1 MTEKCSKRPPIPVVV
16 VGIILP
22 KAGVHMAQSD
32 LSQEQR
38 DEALLRRFGYRQ
50 ELQRKLGFLSNFAVA
65 FSYISVSTGTFS
77 LFYLGLAAAGPAFF
91 WTWPIVAI
99 GQFIVALNFA
109 ELSSHFPIAGSIYQ
123 WSKRLSGY
131 SLSWFTGWV
140 YFFAGVLTVTAVA
153 YTIPIPLLAIF
164 PGIPA
169 TILFMPNA
177 VFIALVSIIIGTLIN
192 IAGVRLVS
200 IINNIGVA
208 AELIGMFGFALIL
221 LLFNNHQPLSFL
233 FTGTHTSLQTASM
246 QWTPG
251 FGNTYGGAFL
261 AGLFMSLFVI
271 YGFDTAGTLGEET
284 KNPQAT
290 APRGVL
296 WSIGLSFI
304 AGLLFL
310 GGTLLSIQ
318 NYPKIEGI
326 AQGSNYLQAL
336 PTIIQDALGPFW
348 GNVYLFVVLVAVCV
362 CTLAIQ
368 SATIRL
374 MFSMGRDGR
383 LPFGKVWGSV
393 NPTFHTPLW
402 AGVAVAVL
410 SLLPFLV
417 STAIGVIVTAATGLI
432 YLSYFMNNV
441 ASLDA
446 RLKGWP
452 RTKTPFSLG
461 RWGIP
466 VNVLALIYGGLMII
480 NFLWFGGL
488 RNVYTNPAL
497 NSVYTSWANIPV
509 LNIIGN
515 VPIFEFALIVLFVV
529 GGIYWFG
536 FKRRTV
542 LASGEQMAEALADQ
556 AV

>member
-1 MTEKCSKRPPIPVVV
+1 
-16 VGIILP
+16 
-22 KAGVHMAQSD
+22 MAQSD
-32 LSQEQR
+32 VSQEQQ
-38 DEALLRRFGYRQ
+38 DEALLRKFGYRQ
-50 ELQRKLGFLSNFAVA
+50 ELRRTLGFLSNFAVA

-77 LFYLGLAAAGPAFF
+77 LFYLGLAAGGPAFF

-109 ELSSHFPIAGSIYQ
+109 ELASHFPIAGSIYQ

-131 SLSWFTGWV
+131 SLGWFTGWI
-140 YFFAGVLTVTAVA
+140 YFFAGVLTITAVA
-153 YTIPIPLLAIF
+153 FTVPIPLLSIF
-164 PGIPA
+164 PGIPP

-177 VFIALVSIIIGTLIN
+177 VFIALVSIVLCTLIN
-192 IAGVRLVS
+192 VAGVRLVS

-208 AELIGMFGFALIL
+208 AEIIGMIGFALIL
-221 LLFNNHQPLSFL
+221 LIFKNHQPISFL
-233 FTGTHTSLQTASM
+233 FTGPHTSLQTAA
-246 QWTPG
+246 QPWTPII
-251 FGNTYGGAFL
+251 GNNYGGAFL
-261 AGLFMSLFVI
+261 AALFMSLFVI

-318 NYPKIEGI
+318 NYPKIESI
-326 AQGSNYLQAL
+326 AQGANFLQAL
-336 PTIIQDALGPFW
+336 PTIIQVALGSFW
-348 GNVYLFVVLVAVCV
+348 GNVYLGVVFVAVFV

-393 NPTFHTPLW
+393 NQNFHTPVW
-402 AGVAVAVL
+402 AAVAVAVL
-410 SLLPFLV
+410 AALPFLV
-417 STAIGVIVTAATGLI
+417 STAIGVIVTAATGMI

-441 ASLDA
+441 ASLGA
-446 RLKGWP
+446 RLRGWP
-452 RTKTPFSLG
+452 RTKAPFNLG
-461 RWGIP
+461 RWGLLI
-466 VNVLALIYGGLMII
+466 NVLALIYGGLMII
-480 NFLWFGGL
+480 NFLWTGGL
-488 RNVYTNPAL
+488 RDLYTNPKL
-497 NSVYTSWANIPV
+497 NLVFTSWATVPV
-509 LNIIGN
+509 LNLIGN
-515 VPIFEFALIVLFVV
+515 IPIFEFALIVLFVI

-536 FKRRTV
+536 FKRRSVITG
-542 LASGEQMAEALADQ
+542 GEEQAEALAD
-556 AV
+556 

>member
-1 MTEKCSKRPPIPVVV
+1 
-16 VGIILP
+16 
-22 KAGVHMAQSD
+22 MAQTD
-32 LSQEQR
+32 VSQ
-38 DEALLRRFGYRQ
+38 DEKDQALLQKFGYKQ
-50 ELQRKLGFLSNFAVA
+50 ELQRTLGFLSNFAVA

-77 LFYLGLAAAGPAFF
+77 LFALGLVAGGPAFF

-99 GQFIVALNFA
+99 GQFLVALNFA

-131 SLSWFTGWV
+131 SLGWFTGWI
-140 YFFAGVLTVTAVA
+140 YFFAGILTITSVA
-153 YTIPIPLLAIF
+153 FTVPIPLLAIF

-169 TILFMPNA
+169 TILGIPNT
-177 VFIALVSIIIGTLIN
+177 VFIAILSIIIGTIIN
-192 IAGVRLVS
+192 VAGVKIMS
-200 IINNIGVA
+200 IINNIGVV
-208 AELIGMFGFALIL
+208 AEIIGMIGFALVL
-221 LLFNNHQPLSFL
+221 LLFFNHQPLSFL
-233 FTGTHTSLQTASM
+233 FSGPSPKVPVVQTADLP
-246 QWTPG
+246 WTPG
-251 FGNTYGGAFL
+251 LGTGYAGAF
-261 AGLFMSLFVI
+261 AAALFMSLFVI

-284 KNPQAT
+284 KDPQKN

-310 GGTLLSIQ
+310 GGTLLSIKDL
-318 NYPKIEGI
+318 PKIEAI
-326 AQGSNYLQAL
+326 AGSANAVLAL
-336 PTIIQDALGPFW
+336 PTIIQDALGSIW
-348 GNVYLFVVLVAVCV
+348 GNIYLAVVFVAICV

-383 LPFGKVWGSV
+383 LPFGKIWGQV
-393 NPTFHTPLW
+393 HPTFQTPLW

-410 SLLPFLV
+410 SIIPFLY
-417 STAIGVIVTAATGLI
+417 SQAIVVLVTGATGLI
-432 YLSYFMNNV
+432 YLSYFMNNIS
-441 ASLDA
+441 SLLA

-452 RTKTPFSLG
+452 REKAPFSLG
-461 RWGIP
+461 GWGMV

-488 RNVYTNPAL
+488 RGTYTNPAL
-497 NSVYTSWANIPV
+497 SGAFPGLASVPLLGNI
-509 LNIIGN
+509 
-515 VPIFEFALIVLFVV
+515 PIFEFSLIVLFLV

-542 LASGEQMAEALADQ
+542 IANGEKRAEALAD
-556 AV
+556 